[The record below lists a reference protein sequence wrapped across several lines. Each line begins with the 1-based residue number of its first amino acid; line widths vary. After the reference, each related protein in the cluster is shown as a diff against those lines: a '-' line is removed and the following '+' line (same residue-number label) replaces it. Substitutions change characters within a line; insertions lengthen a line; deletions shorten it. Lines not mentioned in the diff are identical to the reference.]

1 MIILFPSS
9 FFSVKKVDEDLQQE
23 FEAVK
28 ETGLF
33 NIIIFGY
40 DKWFDEGKLVL
51 TDIPDEPTE
60 AVYRG
65 WMMIPEAYDRFLYQS

>member
-1 MIILFPSS
+1 MMVLFPSS
-9 FFSVKKVDEDLQQE
+9 FFSVKKVDEDLQE
-23 FEAVK
+23 EYDAVK

-33 NIIIFGY
+33 DIAIFGY

-51 TDIPDEPTE
+51 SDTAGEMSE

-65 WMMIPEAYDRFLYQS
+65 WMMKPGIYN